1 MFDVVAGA
9 ALVDDDF
16 VADCRDRLCA
26 GLLADFIQDVFGV
39 GFGIAQDGDFDEL
52 VQFERKADVLD
63 LIVANAVFADL
74 EDRVYG
80 LRHTAKFCALRTCDH
95 TCFLVFAICGL
106 QSALSFFLY

>member
-39 GFGIAQDGDFDEL
+39 GFGVAQDGDFDEL
-52 VQFERKADVLD
+52 VQFGRSGLLIAPYCEVL
-63 LIVANAVFADL
+63 
-74 EDRVYG
+74 RVEN
-80 LRHTAKFCALRTCDH
+80 L
-95 TCFLVFAICGL
+95 
-106 QSALSFFLY
+106 

>member
-39 GFGIAQDGDFDEL
+39 GFGVAQDGDFDEF

-63 LIVANAVFADL
+63 LIVARFGRLGLWFAPYCEVL
-74 EDRVYG
+74 RVEN
-80 LRHTAKFCALRTCDH
+80 L
-95 TCFLVFAICGL
+95 
-106 QSALSFFLY
+106 